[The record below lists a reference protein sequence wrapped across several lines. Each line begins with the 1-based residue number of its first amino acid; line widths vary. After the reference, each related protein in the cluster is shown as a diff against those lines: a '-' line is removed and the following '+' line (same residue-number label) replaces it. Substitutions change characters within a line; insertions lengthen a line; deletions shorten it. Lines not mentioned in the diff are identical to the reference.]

1 MSIRIR
7 SLQSAGPLWVPLTG
21 GTSLR
26 LAPGQ
31 VSQEFAEVEVQ
42 DNQAVDSL
50 VSRGII
56 EVVAGAR
63 AAGGRD
69 SKPAAAA
76 KAAPKKEEE
85 AKTDKET
92 TQA

>member
-7 SLQSAGPLWVPLTG
+7 SLHSAGPLWVPLTG

-31 VSQEFAEVEVQ
+31 VSQEFAEVEVE
-42 DNQAVDSL
+42 DNQSVDSL
-50 VSRGII
+50 VSRGMI
-56 EVVAGAR
+56 EVMAGAR

-69 SKPAAAA
+69 SKPAVAA
-76 KAAPKKEEE
+76 KAAPKKEE
-85 AKTDKET
+85 AKTDKEA